1 MAWTKWQK
9 LAIDTRDR
17 TLLVSAAAGSGKTAT
32 LTERIIQ
39 SILDKDDP
47 QDIGRMLIA
56 TYTNAAVDEL
66 RERIGAAIKKAAEKN
81 PEDTRLEEQLLRLKD
96 ARITTI
102 TSFCN
107 GILRS
112 AAESVGISPTYRI
125 AEPAEAKII
134 AAKILESLI
143 NAAYEGE
150 LEGVCTAEE
159 FILLADSLSN
169 IRYSEGLNESI
180 EFVFDKLKSCEQG
193 IDTLVPLIEEYN
205 PERFTTADNTRYG
218 AYALALARD
227 AFSQYKIRY
236 EELMSLVCGEKLD
249 AKNLDRAECDLEF
262 VSRAAEAK
270 SSSEMREILSS
281 RSAKNLSRRGEELTD
296 FYVRLKTLRSY
307 LGDDIKEMREDFF
320 PYNDEE
326 WKEMYTRLYKIL
338 SVFYRFLKKYDYE
351 FMLEKKKRAIC
362 EFSDV
367 ERYAYEALYNKD
379 GTTTELAAE
388 LRSKFDAIYVDEY
401 QDVNGLQS
409 KVFSAIAKDNNRF
422 MVGDIKQSIYGFRAA
437 RPEIFADMKQS
448 YPLMNTEGDYP
459 YASIFM
465 SDNFR
470 CDETVI
476 DFVNGIFDR
485 YFTLFAS
492 NIGYVNEDRLTFS
505 KLYPDGHSPRGVAP
519 EIHLV
524 EKLPKSAEDEED
536 FEDQIVRE
544 ELGSAEL
551 EAKAITKKISELLNT
566 GTLASGKPIEPRDIA
581 ILMRSTKGAR
591 AEALVKELAGIGVSC
606 SVTENGDL
614 FMNKEVLLAL
624 SFLNSID
631 NPRKDVY
638 LVALMCSPLFE
649 FSYDEAL
656 AIRHASDAETVWEAL
671 LEYIRENPEYERGK
685 RFVATLLKYRRLAE
699 GMPTDALLSM
709 IYRESGLLALAGKQ
723 GGRDNLILLHSYAR
737 KYEQSDFKGLYSFI
751 SYVNELIDREEK
763 FADAKIP
770 EESNSVRIMTIH
782 KSKGLE
788 FPVTFIAGASSAS
801 RSSSRSRILLSD
813 NFGIAMKYKD
823 DTGLALIENPPRR
836 LLKNYIDSCEYEE
849 ELRVL
854 YVALTRAREQLYIY
868 GEVAAGGADDYI
880 GEMQE
885 LSAILTP
892 HFALKA
898 RSLLDIIMTG
908 KTIGRLTVDTP
919 SELGVEELPEISED
933 DLHKDEEHPTLD
945 EACGTPRI
953 GAEEYIRRFTYEY
966 PLRALETLP
975 EKVSVSRL
983 SPTTLDSSEDSEIT
997 LDELLIAE
1005 GVLTLSENKVEDE
1018 DGTVDHRPILPAFMD
1033 GAPSDESAKRG
1044 IATHNVL
1051 QFCDFERLES
1061 SGAKE
1066 ELERLVNDGFLSRK
1080 DADRVRIPELDAF
1093 VRSELFREMR
1103 RAKRLYRELRFN
1115 VKLHAELFT
1124 KDGERKAALSS
1135 SEVLVQGVIDCII
1148 EGEDGELHL
1157 IDYKTDRLT
1166 WEERK
1171 NEALAAERLR
1181 RSHTLQLSYYS
1192 EAILRMFGKKPS
1204 RIGVYSLH
1212 LGKEISIEECLDM

>member
-1 MAWTKWQK
+1 MAWTKWQQ

-193 IDTLVPLIEEYN
+193 IDTLLPLIEEYN

-236 EELMSLVCGEKLD
+236 EELMSLVSGEKLD

-492 NIGYVNEDRLTFS
+492 NIGYVNED
-505 KLYPDGHSPRGVAP
+505 
-519 EIHLV
+519 
-524 EKLPKSAEDEED
+524 
-536 FEDQIVRE
+536 
-544 ELGSAEL
+544 
-551 EAKAITKKISELLNT
+551 
-566 GTLASGKPIEPRDIA
+566 
-581 ILMRSTKGAR
+581 STR
-591 AEALVKELAGIGVSC
+591 
-606 SVTENGDL
+606 
-614 FMNKEVLLAL
+614 
-624 SFLNSID
+624 
-631 NPRKDVY
+631 
-638 LVALMCSPLFE
+638 
-649 FSYDEAL
+649 
-656 AIRHASDAETVWEAL
+656 
-671 LEYIRENPEYERGK
+671 
-685 RFVATLLKYRRLAE
+685 
-699 GMPTDALLSM
+699 
-709 IYRESGLLALAGKQ
+709 
-723 GGRDNLILLHSYAR
+723 
-737 KYEQSDFKGLYSFI
+737 
-751 SYVNELIDREEK
+751 
-763 FADAKIP
+763 
-770 EESNSVRIMTIH
+770 
-782 KSKGLE
+782 
-788 FPVTFIAGASSAS
+788 
-801 RSSSRSRILLSD
+801 
-813 NFGIAMKYKD
+813 
-823 DTGLALIENPPRR
+823 
-836 LLKNYIDSCEYEE
+836 
-849 ELRVL
+849 
-854 YVALTRAREQLYIY
+854 
-868 GEVAAGGADDYI
+868 
-880 GEMQE
+880 
-885 LSAILTP
+885 
-892 HFALKA
+892 
-898 RSLLDIIMTG
+898 
-908 KTIGRLTVDTP
+908 DTP
-919 SELGVEELPEISED
+919 
-933 DLHKDEEHPTLD
+933 
-945 EACGTPRI
+945 R
-953 GAEEYIRRFTYEY
+953 
-966 PLRALETLP
+966 
-975 EKVSVSRL
+975 
-983 SPTTLDSSEDSEIT
+983 
-997 LDELLIAE
+997 
-1005 GVLTLSENKVEDE
+1005 
-1018 DGTVDHRPILPAFMD
+1018 
-1033 GAPSDESAKRG
+1033 
-1044 IATHNVL
+1044 
-1051 QFCDFERLES
+1051 
-1061 SGAKE
+1061 
-1066 ELERLVNDGFLSRK
+1066 
-1080 DADRVRIPELDAF
+1080 
-1093 VRSELFREMR
+1093 
-1103 RAKRLYRELRFN
+1103 
-1115 VKLHAELFT
+1115 
-1124 KDGERKAALSS
+1124 
-1135 SEVLVQGVIDCII
+1135 
-1148 EGEDGELHL
+1148 
-1157 IDYKTDRLT
+1157 
-1166 WEERK
+1166 
-1171 NEALAAERLR
+1171 
-1181 RSHTLQLSYYS
+1181 
-1192 EAILRMFGKKPS
+1192 
-1204 RIGVYSLH
+1204 
-1212 LGKEISIEECLDM
+1212 